1 MRDSTR
7 TLRYTIHM
15 KRTNLVLDAPLLE
28 TATRVLGAKTYSA
41 AVNLALK
48 EVLRVRKIQ
57 ALPQFFGQGLWQGDL
72 SEMRKDPPCKRPG
85 KSPRRKNR

>member
-1 MRDSTR
+1 
-7 TLRYTIHM
+7 M

-28 TATRVLGAKTYSA
+28 SAKLELGAKTYSD

-57 ALPQFFGQGLWQGDL
+57 ALPQFFGQGLWHGDL
-72 SEMRKDPPCKRPG
+72 SEMREDR
-85 KSPRRKNR
+85 PRRKAQPASTRRQRPAR

>member
-1 MRDSTR
+1 
-7 TLRYTIHM
+7 M

-28 TATRVLGAKTYSA
+28 SAKLELGNKTYSD

-57 ALPQFFGQGLWQGDL
+57 ALPQVFGQGLWHGDL
-72 SEMRKDPPCKRPG
+72 SEMREDRFRLKAQPASTRRQRPA
-85 KSPRRKNR
+85 R